1 MNYNNDNNEY
11 SLETAYYRI
20 FCQLVLQKFGK
31 YFISSIFEVKLM
43 PITI

>member
-11 SLETAYYRI
+11 TLKTSYYRI
-20 FCQLVLQKFGK
+20 VLQKFGK